1 MVVTGGDEDSV
12 STLGNPLSPA
22 KIRQQ
27 VASSLLPAAP
37 GASWG
42 DSASMQSGVTMDTR
56 LSAMEQTMQTL
67 AEDMEKR
74 FEDSMD
80 CFFNRMQLVKQ
91 ASEQEQQPPW
101 RRISW
106 GAELLV
112 ATRPWLENVNHGYIQ
127 GGRVGRS
134 QIIWRSML
142 EIVASTMRRTDL
154 G

>member
-37 GASWG
+37 GVSRS
-42 DSASMQSGVTMDTR
+42 DSASVQSGVTMDTR

-74 FEDSMD
+74 FDESMD
-80 CFFNRMQLVKQ
+80 RFLIRC
-91 ASEQEQQPPW
+91 S
-101 RRISW
+101 
-106 GAELLV
+106 
-112 ATRPWLENVNHGYIQ
+112 
-127 GGRVGRS
+127 
-134 QIIWRSML
+134 
-142 EIVASTMRRTDL
+142 
-154 G
+154 